1 MVAFLAFFANTA
13 RSAEANEWLQ
23 AQIEPLLALYQHF
36 HTNPELSFQEQAT
49 SKRLADELR
58 AAGVTVH
65 EGIGGYGVVG
75 ILENGATPE
84 GPTLL
89 IRSDLD
95 ALPVTELTD
104 LPFASK
110 VRMKTE
116 AGVETGVM
124 HACGHDIHITTLIGV
139 ARYLVANK
147 EHWKGRVM
155 LIGQPAEERVAGAKA
170 MLKEGLYEKFGK
182 PAWAVALHVDSQL
195 PTGSV
200 SLVGGPAMANVD
212 SVDIVVKGKGGHGA
226 YPHTTVDPIVTAA
239 HLVVSLQ
246 SIVSREI
253 KPIEPAVVTVGSIHG
268 GSKHNIIPSECRL
281 QLTVRSYSDSVRKQ
295 LLSSIERRAKAAA
308 MAAGAP
314 EPEVTFS
321 EPSPA
326 VINDEELSQR
336 IRSILTKAL
345 SEQKVKVADRSMGAE
360 DFGQF
365 GAGGVPTVM
374 YSLGTIDPERL
385 RRFESLGVTP
395 PSLHS
400 PQYYPDARE
409 TIETGVKTMTA
420 VVLDLLPAK

>member
-1 MVAFLAFFANTA
+1 
-13 RSAEANEWLQ
+13 
-23 AQIEPLLALYQHF
+23 
-36 HTNPELSFQEQAT
+36 
-49 SKRLADELR
+49 
-58 AAGVTVH
+58 
-65 EGIGGYGVVG
+65 
-75 ILENGATPE
+75 
-84 GPTLL
+84 
-89 IRSDLD
+89 
-95 ALPVTELTD
+95 
-104 LPFASK
+104 
-110 VRMKTE
+110 
-116 AGVETGVM
+116 
-124 HACGHDIHITTLIGV
+124 
-139 ARYLVANK
+139 
-147 EHWKGRVM
+147 M

-182 PAWAVALHVDSQL
+182 PTWAVALHVDSQL